1 MSPSRILGFRQST
14 WVVFF
19 LMTVTRWSMF
29 GYQLLLISLNLITTI
44 FFRIPLEKL
53 LPKDSFVLSEY
64 WMNLHLPLWVALF
77 FVKNISRRL
86 CAVLPISWVF
96 VLILMSTNGLITR
109 CSLESVF
116 ERAAGFRFSRAM
128 GGTEFPR

>member
-19 LMTVTRWSMF
+19 LLTVPIWSMF
-29 GYQLLLISLNLITTI
+29 GYQLLLIILNLITTM

-64 WMNLHLPLWVALF
+64 WMNLHLPLWGALF

-86 CAVLPISWVF
+86 CAEQTLSREQGLSNMP
-96 VLILMSTNGLITR
+96 LIGCFKTEMGRKSFGEYSTVECLK
-109 CSLESVF
+109 
-116 ERAAGFRFSRAM
+116 AKFSN
-128 GGTEFPR
+128 

>member
-19 LMTVTRWSMF
+19 LLTVPIWSMF
-29 GYQLLLISLNLITTI
+29 GYQLLLIILNLITTM

-64 WMNLHLPLWVALF
+64 WMNLHLPLWGALF

-86 CAVLPISWVF
+86 CAVLPISWFF

-128 GGTEFPR
+128 GGREFPR

>member
-1 MSPSRILGFRQST
+1 MYARLRGSHGSSQSN
-14 WVVFF
+14 FF
-19 LMTVTRWSMF
+19 
-29 GYQLLLISLNLITTI
+29 QLTGLSERELVLIILNLITTM

-53 LPKDSFVLSEY
+53 LPKDSYVLSEY
-64 WMNLHLPLWVALF
+64 WMNLHLPLWGALF

-86 CAVLPISWVF
+86 CAVLPISWFF

-128 GGTEFPR
+128 GGREFPR

>member
-19 LMTVTRWSMF
+19 LLTVPIWSMF
-29 GYQLLLISLNLITTI
+29 GYQLLLIILNLITTI

-86 CAVLPISWVF
+86 CAEQTLSREQGLSNMP
-96 VLILMSTNGLITR
+96 LIGCFKTEMGRKSFGEYSTVECLK
-109 CSLESVF
+109 
-116 ERAAGFRFSRAM
+116 AKFSN
-128 GGTEFPR
+128 